1 MLVSRCV
8 KQQLE
13 GEEMEMKAGKLKKA
27 MEGSNPAKIK
37 HISQYLF
44 NLVKVVQDF
53 GVRDRS
59 RLDLFGGLGCLV
71 ICFKSEYVRILW
83 IIRAIIMI
91 LACFRRHD

>member
-1 MLVSRCV
+1 
-8 KQQLE
+8 
-13 GEEMEMKAGKLKKA
+13 MELT
-27 MEGSNPAKIK
+27 NPAQIK
-37 HISQYLF
+37 NISQYLF
-44 NLVKVVQDF
+44 NLVKVVQDS

-71 ICFKSEYVRILW
+71 ICFKSEYVWILW